1 MIAANET
8 GFALL
13 HLVARAADGTRPL
26 ATRAACADL
35 WLRLV
40 DHFDVIACT
49 LMPDHVHLFARV
61 APDGALRT
69 FAQILSAFRARAVQD
84 AAYECARFEWEPL
97 PVPGE
102 VRRDPRHIART
113 IRYVHLNPCRDA
125 LCDDPLEWE
134 WSTHRDW
141 TGAVARSCIDVRRWG
156 RAVGRAPSAVESW
169 LHEYVCAD
177 SSVKRYRPL
186 ADPRR
191 YLVALSPDAS
201 LSTLGESVA
210 RTMRSPRSAPSAFG
224 LHERRLYLLSA
235 AKWTSYRAT
244 VLAEPLGCHPGSV
257 RRFLQ
262 GVRAARVAESAP
274 GAAAPNRYCMSVAEA
289 RAMALTIADERLR
302 WNALSSQLGSGGS
315 LRR

>member
-1 MIAANET
+1 MTAADEA

-13 HLVARAADGTRPL
+13 HLVARAADGARPL
-26 ATRAACADL
+26 AARAACADL
-35 WLRLV
+35 WHHLA

-61 APDGALRT
+61 AADGALRT

-84 AAYECARFEWEPL
+84 EAYECARFAWEPL
-97 PVPGE
+97 PAPGE

-141 TGAVARSCIDVRRWG
+141 TGGIAVPCVDVRRWSRVLG
-156 RAVGRAPSAVESW
+156 RSPSTVESW

-177 SSVKRYRPL
+177 GSVKRYRPL
-186 ADPRR
+186 ADRRR
-191 YLVALSPDAS
+191 YLVASSPDAS
-201 LSTLGESVA
+201 LSTLGESVT
-210 RTMRSPRSAPSAFG
+210 RTLRSPRSTADAFG
-224 LHERRLYLLSA
+224 VPERRLYLLSA
-235 AKWTSYRAT
+235 AKWTRYPAT
-244 VLAEPLGCHPGSV
+244 VLAEPLACHPGSI

-262 GVRAARVAESAP
+262 GVRAAVQVENGPA
-274 GAAAPNRYCMSVAEA
+274 AAAPNRFRMSVAEA
-289 RAMALTIADERLR
+289 RAMALTIADTRLR
-302 WNALSSQLGSGGS
+302 WDGLSAAL
-315 LRR
+315 R